1 MHWSKNNY
9 YWGGRG
15 LQTPSDTCGQQSGN
29 VDRLG
34 VFLASLPAQVKF
46 RWPKQNPA
54 VLSYFQEAP
63 PLLCQVQEHGQ
74 CPRDIPGSCTR
85 GRGSG
90 SARGTGRRSGCGHS
104 ADCLRTCREEGVGS
118 GLSGCQLQGP
128 QPLWLRRVC
137 VCAPE
142 DCFWGVGA
150 LGRDLEG
157 QR

>member
-1 MHWSKNNY
+1 MLGD
-9 YWGGRG
+9 WGLENG
-15 LQTPSDTCGQQSGN
+15 C
-29 VDRLG
+29 
-34 VFLASLPAQVKF
+34 
-46 RWPKQNPA
+46 
-54 VLSYFQEAP
+54 
-63 PLLCQVQEHGQ
+63 H
-74 CPRDIPGSCTR
+74 
-85 GRGSG
+85 
-90 SARGTGRRSGCGHS
+90 RSGGCGERLEQVPRAGQGQAVQKRS
-104 ADCLRTCREEGVGS
+104 CREEGVGS